1 MFVSFVASFSGYKE
15 KTDRMKREVINA
27 ISVDLEDWYHICGID
42 DTSVRSK
49 RQGCNARLEENID
62 KILNLFKQHDVH
74 ATFFTVGL
82 IAENSP
88 AIIKKIAE
96 AGHELASHG
105 FAHRRIFDM
114 SPEEFEEDLV
124 RSKIAIE
131 KAAGKR
137 VLGYRAPEWSLKQS
151 NLWALDVLKK
161 VGFAYDASAVPL
173 THLSGKWFGLYPH
186 EVKTKYGN
194 IMEFPLSTFRCFWER
209 LPFSGGLPMR
219 INPYFHIL
227 DNTVKINS
235 LGHPVMFYLHP
246 WELDSEHERIEL
258 PINRKFMHYCNI
270 KSTDK
275 KIKLLLERLEFST
288 VEDILGLRKIDRRS
302 YTLLPKRNKYYDAPY
317 FLSAFSGYSLVL
329 SIDIV
334 LFIAAVLIRGYAFL
348 IVIIFATIFYW
359 PWGLLFT
366 KINAL
371 FHRK

>member
-1 MFVSFVASFSGYKE
+1 MF
-15 KTDRMKREVINA
+15 NA

-49 RQGCNARLEENID
+49 WQKYNVRLEENIE
-62 KILNLFKQHDVH
+62 KILRLFKQHNVH
-74 ATFFTVGL
+74 ATFFTVGV

-88 AIIKKIAE
+88 ALIKKIAD

-114 SPEEFEEDLV
+114 NPEEFEKDLI

-137 VLGYRAPEWSLKQS
+137 ILGYRAPEWSLKQS
-151 NLWALDVLKK
+151 NLWALDALKK
-161 VGFAYDASAVPL
+161 IGFAYDASAVPL

-186 EVKTKYGN
+186 EIKTKYGG
-194 IMEFPLSTFRCFWER
+194 IIEFPLSTFRCFWER

-227 DNTVKINS
+227 DSTVKINR
-235 LGHPVMFYLHP
+235 LGYPVIFYLHP
-246 WELDSEHERIEL
+246 WELDSEHEKIEL

-270 KSTDK
+270 KSTEK
-275 KIKLLLERLEFST
+275 KFKLLLTRLEFST
-288 VEDILGLRKIDRRS
+288 VENVLGLKKINKHDYS
-302 YTLLPKRNKYYDAPY
+302 LPVKSSSYYDTHY
-317 FLSAFSGYSLVL
+317 FHSALSTYALLL
-329 SIDIV
+329 SIFGA
-334 LFIAAVLIRGYAFL
+334 LLITAILVKEYAFL

-359 PWGLLFT
+359 PWGLLFN
-366 KINAL
+366 KIK
-371 FHRK
+371 RPI